1 MSVLGASGKL
11 RRSFRRF
18 GGFPEA
24 QEEEE
29 IVQVGGG
36 QGTYSVCIQLSSL
49 VISNI
54 HNYSG
59 YMWLC
64 KLCWDHGRTK

>member
-36 QGTYSVCIQLSSL
+36 RTLILATYSCLETSV
-49 VISNI
+49 
-54 HNYSG
+54 
-59 YMWLC
+59 
-64 KLCWDHGRTK
+64 K